1 MTENGGYATIKIPM
15 EEQINTVDI
24 EEPLL
29 SPKRSYIKKGYGAS
43 FGCLTIVL
51 LLSAVLLRTYW
62 GRAKN
67 TITELPPHIS
77 QVLPLYPNKGIQK
90 ITTHTSSNVNH
101 VYEAFAALPKAII
114 NGTNAALTAYKANGD
129 WENIKQAFTTTAKPY
144 FERPGGVL
152 AENEYV
158 VMWDTVPESI
168 SDIKSYYLQLCKKN
182 QNYACV
188 ATRDSQNDLVFKME
202 YTKPHFIA
210 TVTVENFNLARQGVE
225 SMHLEIVETPKQ

>member
-1 MTENGGYATIKIPM
+1 M

-43 FGCLTIVL
+43 LGCLTIIL

-90 ITTHTSSNVNH
+90 MTSHTSSNVNH
-101 VYEAFAALPKAII
+101 VYEAFAALPKAVI
-114 NGTNAALTAYKANGD
+114 NGTSAAITTYKSHGD
-129 WENIKQAFTTTAKPY
+129 ISNIKQAFVTTAKPY
-144 FERPGGVL
+144 FERPGGEI
-152 AENEYV
+152 AENEYTV
-158 VMWDTVPESI
+158 IWDTVPESI
-168 SDIKSYYLQLCKKN
+168 SDIKSYYLKLCKKN
-182 QNYACV
+182 QNYTCV
-188 ATRDSQNDLVFKME
+188 ATRDSQNDLIFKME

-210 TVTVENFNLARQGVE
+210 TITVENFNLARQGVE
-225 SMHLEIVETPKQ
+225 SMHLEIIEKQNQ